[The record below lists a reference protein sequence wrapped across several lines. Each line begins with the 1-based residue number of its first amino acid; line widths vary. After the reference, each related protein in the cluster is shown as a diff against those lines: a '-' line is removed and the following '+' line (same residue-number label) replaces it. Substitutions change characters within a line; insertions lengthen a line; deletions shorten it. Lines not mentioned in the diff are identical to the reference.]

1 MKRAAAFI
9 VGLALLLAAAPC
21 VQGAA
26 AAQPQAA
33 YEGYIVKVSEQAP
46 MALAAMDAASRPLGA
61 GFYLVDEPEDAGAIA
76 DEQFIEYIEPNYV
89 LEAFDVPDGY
99 TPETWSLQA
108 VNAEDAWAKGLYG
121 DSVKVA
127 LIDSG
132 LRTTHEDLR
141 QEHILPVVNFTGDG
155 MTVQDATGHGTV
167 VGGVLAAQA
176 GNAQSPGTP
185 VVDGAAPDV
194 TVLPLRVFSPVK
206 TGTVAMAVDAINY
219 AVSADCDVINMSF
232 GIYYYSSALDE
243 ACSAAADAGLLLV
256 AAAGNRGSTEYAY
269 PAALDSVV
277 SVAAVEQTADGICTR
292 ADFSQYNNQ
301 VFVTAPGADIASLSY
316 TGDGAYV
323 SGKEGTSFS
332 APLVTALAAFA
343 KEQNRALTQDGFEK
357 LLIATAQD
365 LGPAGRDVQYGY
377 GMVDFSAFADEI
389 TRDYEITFANA
400 GEMEAMH
407 YRLSLDEPLV
417 LPTPQ
422 REAYLFSGWYGNEAL
437 TGDPV
442 EAILPGSVGD
452 ITLYAAWE
460 AEDAAEVSSVTVQG
474 YEAVR
479 AGDAFTVTLP
489 KGSFVSAGDIEIRT
503 LAAQTAVSVPAKDGD
518 IWRFCVTSSS
528 GNVTKPYTLSIVISD
543 NSAPQPVSASV
554 TGRAVP
560 PSADGL
566 QAAQAYTAS
575 VGAWFTDADGN
586 ALRYE
591 LTDAGDAAGTVSL
604 SAAGTLTYTP
614 APEDAEKTLCL
625 RLRAYD
631 GMFYSGEV
639 EVRVA
644 VAARPVSQPVLNT
657 SQLEYDLYAPSDTEL
672 GVTLYEAQITSVAF
686 AAEGEAPEPLTAGE
700 DYSVLSSSTGTYDA
714 LVLKSSFLAGKRIGR
729 YVVEV
734 SFSAGEA
741 RSATLTVKDSAPTY
755 TVVFSAINGSTYAR
769 RENVRT
775 GATVALPAQP
785 TREGFSFD
793 GWYTGKNGAGR
804 AFTAQTPV
812 TSDITVYAKWIL
824 EGGGGF
830 GGGGGGGM
838 MAAVYKITASAGEGG
853 SVSPTSVEVE
863 EGGRAAIT
871 VTPDAGFAISQ
882 ILVDGAA
889 VALPDGISA
898 SYAYTFEKVDASHT
912 LEARFTALEEVIEP
926 MPAGALF
933 DDVAPEDWFYNA
945 VGFVSGR
952 SLFQGTGERMFSPD
966 AAMTRAMLVTVL
978 WRMEGEPAAQDAAG
992 TFGDLTQDW
1001 YTPAVRWASSAGIVD
1016 GTGQVV
1022 TESGAYAAFSPDAEI
1037 TREQLAAILYRYAAY
1052 KRFVCETGSLDA
1064 FSDAAQASAYA
1075 REPLA
1080 WAVGTGILEGRSDA
1094 TLDPRGDAS
1103 RCEVAAMLMRFMEA
1117 YGL

>member
-9 VGLALLLAAAPC
+9 VSLALLLAAAPC

-46 MALAAMDAASRPLGA
+46 MALCTLDAASRPLGA

-99 TPETWSLQA
+99 TPEAWSLQA

-132 LRTTHEDLR
+132 LRATHEDLR
-141 QEHILPVVNFTGDG
+141 QENILPVVNFTGDG
-155 MTVQDATGHGTV
+155 MTVQDATGHGTI
-167 VGGVLAAQA
+167 VGGVLAARA

-277 SVAAVEQTADGICTR
+277 SVAAVERTADGTCAR

-301 VFVTAPGADIASLSY
+301 VFVTAPGAGIASLSY

-332 APLVTALAAFA
+332 APLVTALAALA
-343 KEQNRALTQDGFEK
+343 KEQNRALTQDGFKE

-377 GMVDFSAFADEI
+377 GMADFSAFADEI
-389 TRDYEITFANA
+389 TREYEIAFVNA
-400 GEMEAMH
+400 GELEAMH
-407 YRLSLDEPLV
+407 YRLSLDEPLM

-422 REAYLFSGWYGNEAL
+422 REAHLFSGWYGNEAL

-460 AEDAAEVSSVTVQG
+460 SEDAAEVSSVTVQG
-474 YEAVR
+474 YEAAR

-489 KGSFVSAGDIEIRT
+489 KGSAVSAGDVDIRT
-503 LAAQTAVSVPAKDGD
+503 LAAQAAVSAPAKDGD
-518 IWRFCVTSSS
+518 IWRFSVTSSS

-543 NSAPQPVSASV
+543 NSAPQPVSDSV
-554 TGRAVP
+554 AGSAVP

-566 QAAQAYTAS
+566 RAAQAYTAS
-575 VGAWFTDADGN
+575 AGAWFTDAD
-586 ALRYE
+586 ADELRYE
-591 LTDAGDAAGTVSL
+591 LTDAGDAVGAVSL

-614 APEDAEKTLCL
+614 ATEDAEKTLFL
-625 RLRAYD
+625 RVRAYD

-639 EVRVA
+639 EVCIA
-644 VAARPVSQPVLNT
+644 VAARPASQPVLNA

-686 AAEGEAPEPLTAGE
+686 AAEGEALKPLRAGE
-700 DYSVLSSSTGTYDA
+700 DYSVLSSSVGTHDA
-714 LVLKSSFLAGKRIGR
+714 LVLKSSFLMGKSTGR

-755 TVVFSAINGSTYAR
+755 TVVFSAVNGSTYVR
-769 RENVRT
+769 RENVRS

-804 AFTAQTPV
+804 AFTAQTPI

-838 MAAVYKITASAGEGG
+838 MPAVYKITASAGGGG
-853 SVSPTSVEVE
+853 SVSPASVEVE
-863 EGGRAAIT
+863 EGESATIT
-871 VTPDAGFAISQ
+871 VAPDAGFAISQ

-889 VALPDGISA
+889 VKLPDEIGT

-912 LEARFTALEEVIEP
+912 LEARFTALTEVIEP

-933 DDVAPEDWFYNA
+933 DDVAPEDWFYDA

-978 WRMEGEPAAQDAAG
+978 WRMEGEPVAQDTDGA
-992 TFGDLTQDW
+992 FGDLTQDW
-1001 YTPAVRWASSAGIVD
+1001 YIPAVRWVSGAGIAD
-1016 GTGQVV
+1016 GTGRVV
-1022 TESGAYAAFSPDAEI
+1022 TENGAYAAFSPDAEI
-1037 TREQLAAILYRYAAY
+1037 TREQLAALLYRYAGY
-1052 KRFVCETGSLDA
+1052 KGVEREAGGLDA

-1080 WAVGTGILEGRSDA
+1080 WAVGAGILQGRGDA
-1094 TLDPRGDAS
+1094 MLDPRGDAS